1 MCYDTNMNF
10 EQFAAQARPFTIFES
25 QLAWPFYQSPQH
37 AQRQLTD
44 WTRAGRLLQLRRG
57 LYTFPPPYADER
69 PMSYVVANRLVQPSY
84 VSLQAGL
91 SYYGMIPE
99 HVAAVTNV
107 TTRRPQKL
115 GNAFG
120 HFWYRHLKTDF
131 FFGFHYW
138 QVTKTQ
144 YAFIATP
151 EKALLDLIYLT
162 PNGDDE
168 AYIRELRLQNLE
180 VVDVDR
186 LRQFVARANKPKLKR
201 ALPHLL
207 AVIREELEEYAPL

>member
-1 MCYDTNMNF
+1 MYF
-10 EQFAAQARPFTIFES
+10 EQFAAQTRPLTIFES
-25 QLAWPFYQSPQH
+25 QLVWPFYQSPQQ

-44 WTRAGRLLQLRRG
+44 WARTGKLLQLRRG
-57 LYTFPPPYADER
+57 LYAFPPPYADER

-84 VSLQAGL
+84 VSLQASL

-99 HVAAVTNV
+99 HVVTITNV

-115 GNAFG
+115 SNAFG
-120 HFWYRHLKTDF
+120 RFYYRHLKTDF

-138 QVTKTQ
+138 QVTSTQ

-168 AYIRELRLQNLE
+168 AYIRELRLQNLAI
-180 VVDVDR
+180 VDVDR
-186 LRQFVARANKPKLKR
+186 LRQFVAQANKPKLRR
-201 ALPHLL
+201 ALTHLL
-207 AVIREELEEYAPL
+207 TVIREELEGYAPL

>member
-1 MCYDTNMNF
+1 MYF
-10 EQFAAQARPFTIFES
+10 EQFVKQTRPFTIFES
-25 QLAWPFYQSPQH
+25 QLVWPFYQSPQQ

-57 LYTFPPPYADER
+57 LYAFPPPYADER
-69 PMSYVVANRLVQPSY
+69 PVSYVVANQLVQPSY

-99 HVAAVTNV
+99 QVAVVTNV
-107 TTRRPQKL
+107 TTKRPQKL
-115 GNAFG
+115 SNALG

-131 FFGFHYW
+131 FFGFRYW

-168 AYIRELRLQNLE
+168 AYIHELRLQNLD
-180 VVDVDR
+180 VVDIER
-186 LRQFVARANKPKLKR
+186 LHQFVTRANMPKLKR

-207 AVIREELEEYAPL
+207 AVIREELEKYTPL

>member
-1 MCYDTNMNF
+1 MVF

-25 QLAWPFYQSPQH
+25 QLIWPFYQSPQQ

-44 WTRAGRLLQLRRG
+44 WTRTGRLLQLRRG
-57 LYTFPPPYADER
+57 LYAFPPPYADER
-69 PMSYVVANRLVQPSY
+69 PTSYVVANRLVRPSY

-99 HVAAVTNV
+99 QVAAIISVTS
-107 TTRRPQKL
+107 RRPQKFS
-115 GNAFG
+115 NEFG
-120 HFWYRHLKTDF
+120 RFWYRHLKTDY
-131 FFGFHYW
+131 FFGFHYL
-138 QVTKTQ
+138 QITKTQ

-151 EKALLDLIYLT
+151 EKALIDLIYLT
-162 PNGDDE
+162 PNGEDE

-180 VVDVDR
+180 IVDVSR
-186 LRQFVARANKPKLKR
+186 LHQFVSQADKPKLKR

-207 AVIREELEEYAPL
+207 AVIREELEEYALL